1 MIIIKNYGKEYIDR
15 GMVKWHGMYLS
26 EHTEARYN
34 QQTAKLNRP
43 KQKTAMTTQEIQT
56 ILVEAYKNSCIVA
69 IQKEERNLDGD
80 YLPDIVGNILGF
92 DELGLFI
99 DQQKVDFDEI
109 RHVELLS
116 NAKWFEI
123 HL

>member
-1 MIIIKNYGKEYIDR
+1 MILIKNYGKEYIDR
-15 GMVKWHGMYLS
+15 GMVKWNGMYLS
-26 EHTEARYN
+26 EHTAARYN
-34 QQTAKLNRP
+34 QRTAKRNRP
-43 KQKTAMTTQEIQT
+43 KQKIAMTTQEIQT
-56 ILVEAYKNSCIVA
+56 ILVTAYKNSCIVA

-80 YLPDIVGNILGF
+80 YSPDIIGNILGF

-109 RHVELLS
+109 RHVEILS